1 MTIDFIHKYGAKK
14 LMLALADLLC
24 TLTAAFLA
32 LILTSSKS
40 LFYYIDFIFIEK
52 ILILLIGSVLIIPIF
67 RYYQLYKH
75 KFFLR
80 IGEQTLLILK
90 GLLIDSIIIILL
102 FFLVKTQEALN
113 DSRSQVVV
121 FFLVSL
127 VLIFISRVIFFRG
140 IVRSQFKSNIF
151 SENIYKFLTRRA
163 IAIGAGGLGQFFSES
178 LKLKKH
184 YHIQLIGFLDDDE
197 KKKGLSLDGVPVIG
211 NTNRVVQL
219 ADDFEID
226 EIYITIQKIDNIKL
240 MDLIQKCKLT
250 NCQIN
255 LVSNH
260 FEIINT
266 KLDENEFHDLKV
278 ISISSKSSPL
288 YSEKFKRIFDI
299 IVSLFLI
306 TIISPIGLFISALI
320 KIDSRGPIFYK
331 TSVIGKNG
339 KPFTWYKFRT
349 MLKDNDS
356 SVHKEHLKKL
366 IVENHANQKLIND
379 IRITGI
385 GRLLRKFSLDELPQL
400 LSVLKGDMSLVGPRP
415 CLPYEYEI
423 FKEWHKLK
431 YKVIPGMTGL
441 AQIIARNKRDVT
453 FNDSVLL
460 DLYYADNQ
468 SLWLDLKILF
478 KTVPV
483 MIFGKGGI

>member
-1 MTIDFIHKYGAKK
+1 MILAFIRKYGAKK
-14 LMLALADLLC
+14 LVLASADLFC
-24 TLTAAFLA
+24 TLIAAFSA
-32 LILTSSKS
+32 LVLTSSKS
-40 LFYYIDFIFIEK
+40 LFFYFDFIFIEK
-52 ILILLIGSVLIIPIF
+52 ILILLTGAILIIPIF

-102 FFLVKTQEALN
+102 FFLVKTQEALH

-127 VLIFISRVIFFRG
+127 GLLFISRVVLFRSV
-140 IVRSQFKSNIF
+140 VRSKLNSNVF

-163 IAIGAGGLGQFFSES
+163 IAIGAGGLGKFFSES

-184 YHIQLIGFLDDDE
+184 YHIQLIGFLDDDKNKME
-197 KKKGLSLDGVPVIG
+197 LQLDGIPVIG
-211 NTNRVVQL
+211 NSGEIAKIVE
-219 ADDFEID
+219 DFEID

-266 KLDENEFHDLKV
+266 KLDENEFHDLKI
-278 ISISSKSSPL
+278 ISISSKASPL

-299 IVSLFLI
+299 IISLLLI
-306 TIISPIGLFISALI
+306 TLISPIGLIISALI
-320 KIDSRGPIFYK
+320 KINSKGPVLYK

-349 MLKDNDS
+349 MYNDNDQTI
-356 SVHKEHLKKL
+356 HKEHLKKL
-366 IVENHANQKLIND
+366 IIENHANQKLIND
-379 IRITGI
+379 IRITKI

-400 LSVLKGDMSLVGPRP
+400 FSVLKGDMSLVGPRP

-423 FKEWHKLK
+423 FKDWHKRRL
-431 YKVIPGMTGL
+431 
-441 AQIIARNKRDVT
+441 
-453 FNDSVLL
+453 
-460 DLYYADNQ
+460 
-468 SLWLDLKILF
+468 
-478 KTVPV
+478 
-483 MIFGKGGI
+483 